1 MGDQIYIYILFN
13 DYHLKIFIC
22 GNFLDLKIPGFNFS
36 VLFNSLEF
44 FLQIIY
50 FLFDIEDYF

>member
-22 GNFLDLKIPGFNFS
+22 GNLLDLIPGFNFS